1 MKQLSGRRLSRPSL
15 NVTNSALSP
24 RLSGLTCAR
33 SSEAS
38 GAYAHNPLEYLTIL
52 LIRGDDVAKRGGK
65 GHQGYEV
72 MNCVTCQF
80 YTNVTPL
87 NLL

>member
-15 NVTNSALSP
+15 NVTNSALPP
-24 RLSGLTCAR
+24 RLSLLTGSR
-33 SSEAS
+33 GSEAGS
-38 GAYAHNPLEYLTIL
+38 AYAHNPLEYLTVL

-72 MNCVTCQF
+72 MNCVTCTQKF
-80 YTNVTPL
+80 SSFIQM
-87 NLL
+87 

>member
-24 RLSGLTCAR
+24 RLSGLTGAR

-38 GAYAHNPLEYLTIL
+38 GAYAHNPLEYLTVL

-72 MNCVTCQF
+72 MNCVTCTQKF
-80 YTNVTPL
+80 SSFIQM
-87 NLL
+87 